1 VWYITSEVKRDLAT
15 DAAVREGRVERN
27 FVGPADFFFRLY
39 EAPPDP
45 DGILFDNGMR
55 FHGVDFLDSTGE
67 HYLSGPLV
75 TYHTGDKIR
84 IRLWWSVDKQPTA
97 DYSIASYLTLPNR
110 QIMDQFDGPPQVVSL
125 EYPPQVPPPATSQ
138 WQPGK
143 FYVEERELQM
153 PLPDQGYL
161 TTFRI
166 YMTVYQ
172 WWDNT
177 RIHAPGVDDDTSL
190 LLKQFQIESW

>member
-1 VWYITSEVKRDLAT
+1 
-15 DAAVREGRVERN
+15 
-27 FVGPADFFFRLY
+27 
-39 EAPPDP
+39 
-45 DGILFDNGMR
+45 
-55 FHGVDFLDSTGE
+55 
-67 HYLSGPLV
+67 
-75 TYHTGDKIR
+75 
-84 IRLWWSVDKQPTA
+84 
-97 DYSIASYLTLPNR
+97 
-110 QIMDQFDGPPQVVSL
+110 MDQFDGPPQVVSL

-161 TTFRI
+161 TSFRI

-172 WWDNT
+172 WWDNA
-177 RIHAPGVDDDTSL
+177 RIHAPGVNDDTWL